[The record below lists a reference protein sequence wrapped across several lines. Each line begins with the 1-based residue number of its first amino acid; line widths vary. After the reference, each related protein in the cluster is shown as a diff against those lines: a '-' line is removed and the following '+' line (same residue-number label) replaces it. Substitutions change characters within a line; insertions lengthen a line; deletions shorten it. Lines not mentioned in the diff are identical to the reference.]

1 MGKSE
6 KQKITREVSLKDSL
20 NDWHAIVLKMHEE
33 RYKRDYKFWEES
45 WNEEFE
51 D

>member
-1 MGKSE
+1 MDQSK
-6 KQKITREVSLKDSL
+6 KRKTTQEVLLRDSL
-20 NDWHAIVLKMHEE
+20 SDWKEIVYQKN
-33 RYKRDYKFWEES
+33 KTDFKFWDES

>member
-1 MGKSE
+1 MEKSKKSKTTAE
-6 KQKITREVSLKDSL
+6 GLLKDFL
-20 NDWHAIVLKMHEE
+20 NDWKEIVYQKN
-33 RYKRDYKFWEES
+33 KIDFKFWDDS

>member
-1 MGKSE
+1 MEVSK
-6 KQKITREVSLKDSL
+6 KPKTTVEVSLKSSL
-20 NDWHAIVLKMHEE
+20 NDWKEIVYQKN
-33 RYKRDYKFWEES
+33 KIDFKFWDES

>member
-1 MGKSE
+1 MEKSQ
-6 KQKITREVSLKDSL
+6 KQKITREVSLRDSL
-20 NDWHAIVLKMHEE
+20 NDWKEIVYQKN
-33 RYKRDYKFWEES
+33 KTDFKFWDES

>member
-1 MGKSE
+1 MEKSKKSKTTAE
-6 KQKITREVSLKDSL
+6 GLPKDFL
-20 NDWHAIVLKMHEE
+20 NDWKEIVYQKN
-33 RYKRDYKFWEES
+33 KIDFKFWDDS